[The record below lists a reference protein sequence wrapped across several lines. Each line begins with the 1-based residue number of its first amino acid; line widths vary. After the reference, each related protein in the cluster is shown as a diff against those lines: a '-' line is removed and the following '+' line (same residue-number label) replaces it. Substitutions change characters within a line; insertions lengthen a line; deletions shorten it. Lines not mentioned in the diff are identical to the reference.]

1 VSSASLARA
10 ETAPEFPNL
19 FSPFE
24 IGTVGLKNR
33 IVFQPHFTALG
44 HLDGMPSNDHVAYH
58 AARARGGAGLIVFES
73 QAVHPTGKMSR
84 RFVNAWDAA
93 VIPAYRKLTAA
104 VQVHGTKIF
113 GQLTHGGHTS
123 LEHPPHL
130 LWAPSQMPEPSS
142 HFSTKAMDLEDIAA
156 TIAGFATSARNAM
169 VGGFDGVEIKVAHDG
184 LLRSFASP
192 FFNRRT
198 DGYGGSFENR
208 MRLSVEVLE
217 AVRKATSTDFPIGVR
232 ICLDE
237 FTTFGYGLDYGL
249 RVADHLERTGFVDYF
264 NSDAGSFSSYWME
277 IPPAAV
283 TAGSFRGLNA
293 ALKAQSRL
301 PVVAF
306 GRIAPP
312 HLGEEMLAA
321 GEADLIG
328 LARQLVADP
337 DTPEKLRSGKTHL
350 VRPCIACNDACI
362 YQVGQEKG
370 IRCIHNPAAG
380 RELAIDDHAIQ
391 PAPTRKKVV
400 VVGGGPS
407 GLKTAEIA
415 ARRGHAVVLI
425 EERARLGGQVPLAA
439 RQPDHQAIAGV
450 ADHLAAIVRHLGV
463 ELRLRT
469 RATPEL
475 LAREGAD
482 HIVIATGS
490 EPNLPGADHRPR
502 DDGAFARSI
511 GRQVLPGVPGLDL
524 GFVRSS
530 DEVMSGG
537 ARLSGRILVVDNSGH
552 WEGAGTAEYLAD
564 QGCDVEIV
572 TPDLMVGGDIESGTR
587 TLFYRRAA
595 IKGIAIRTALSL
607 KAIAPGRVTFVPV
620 FSGLGTKGLDRYL
633 LMAGEEIHIEGF
645 DAVVAIIGRR
655 SREDLYHRCRALPE
669 LATVAIDR
677 VGDCVAPRLIESN
690 IAEAYQVGLNL

>member
-1 VSSASLARA
+1 MSATSLKRVD
-10 ETAPEFPNL
+10 TAPEFPHL
-19 FSPFE
+19 FSPFS
-24 IGTVGLKNR
+24 IGAVALKNR

-44 HLDGMPSNDHVAYH
+44 HLDGMPSDDHVAYH
-58 AARARGGAGLIVFES
+58 AARARGGTGLIVFES

-84 RFVNAWDAA
+84 RFVNAWDTA

-104 VQVHGTKIF
+104 VQAHGTKIF

-142 HFSTKAMDLEDIAA
+142 HFSTKAMDVEDIAA
-156 TIAGFATSARNAM
+156 AVAGFAISARNALE
-169 VGGFDGVEIKVAHDG
+169 GGFDGIEIKVAHDG

-192 FFNRRT
+192 FFNHRT

-208 MRLSVEVLE
+208 MRFSVEVLE
-217 AVRKATSTDFPIGVR
+217 AIRKATSDHFPIGVR

-237 FTTFGYGLDYGL
+237 FTTFGYGLEYGL
-249 RVADHLERTGFVDYF
+249 PMAAHLERTGLVDYF

-293 ALKAQSRL
+293 ALKAESKL
-301 PVVAF
+301 PVIAF

-312 HLGEEMLAA
+312 RLAEEMLAA

-337 DTPEKLRSGKTHL
+337 DTPEKLRRGESHL

-370 IRCIHNPAAG
+370 IRCIHNPSAG
-380 RELAIDDHAIQ
+380 RELTTDDHTIK
-391 PAPTRKKVV
+391 PATRRKKVV
-400 VVGGGPS
+400 VVGGGPA
-407 GLKTAEIA
+407 GLKAAEIA

-425 EERARLGGQVPLAA
+425 EEAAALGGQVTLAA
-439 RQPDHQAIAGV
+439 RQPDHQTIAGV
-450 ADHLAAIVRHLGV
+450 TDHLTAMVRHFGV
-463 ELRLRT
+463 EVRLRT
-469 RATPEL
+469 HATAEL

-490 EPNLPGADHRPR
+490 EPNLPGAAHRGHG
-502 DDGAFARSI
+502 DFGLARQL
-511 GRQVLPGVPGLDL
+511 GRQVLPAIPGLDL
-524 GFVRSS
+524 GFVHSS
-530 DEVMSGG
+530 DQVMSG
-537 ARLSGRILVVDNSGH
+537 AVKLSGHILVVDNNGH

-564 QGCDVEIV
+564 QRCVVEIV

-595 IKGIAIRTALSL
+595 IKGITIRTALSL
-607 KAIAPGRVTFVPV
+607 KSIAPGRATFTPV
-620 FSGLGTKGLDRYL
+620 FSSLGTKGLDRYL
-633 LMAGEEIHIEGF
+633 LVPGEQIDIEGF

-655 SREDLYHRCRALPE
+655 SREDLYHRCRAVPE
-669 LATVAIDR
+669 LAGVAIER
-677 VGDCVAPRLIESN
+677 IGDCVAPRLIESN
-690 IAEAYQVGLNL
+690 IAEAHQLGLNL

>member
-1 VSSASLARA
+1 VSATNLKQA
-10 ETAPEFPNL
+10 ETVPEFPHL
-19 FSPFE
+19 FSPFS
-24 IGTVGLKNR
+24 IGTVELKNR

-44 HLDGMPSNDHVAYH
+44 HLDGMPSDDHVAYH
-58 AARARGGAGLIVFES
+58 AARARGGTGLIVFES

-84 RFVNAWDAA
+84 RFVNAWDRA
-93 VIPAYRKLTAA
+93 VIPMYRKLTAA
-104 VQVHGTKIF
+104 VQAHGARIF

-142 HFSTKAMDLEDIAA
+142 HFSTKAMDEEDIAA
-156 TIAGFATSARNAM
+156 TIEGFAVSARNAM
-169 VGGFDGVEIKVAHDG
+169 DGGFDGVEVKVAHDG

-208 MRLSVEVLE
+208 MRISVEVLE
-217 AVRKATSTDFPIGVR
+217 AIRRATSDSFPVGVR

-249 RVADHLERTGFVDYF
+249 RMAAHLERTGLVDYL

-312 HLGEEMLAA
+312 SLAEEMLAA

-337 DTPEKLRSGKTHL
+337 DTPEKLRSGEAHL

-370 IRCIHNPAAG
+370 IRCIHNPVAG
-380 RELAIDDHAIQ
+380 RERTADDHAVR
-391 PAPTRKKVV
+391 PALKRRKVV
-400 VVGGGPS
+400 VVGGGPA
-407 GLKTAEIA
+407 GLKTAEMA
-415 ARRGHAVVLI
+415 ARRGHAVVLV
-425 EERARLGGQVPLAA
+425 EADAVLGGQVSLAA
-439 RQPDHQAIAGV
+439 RQPDHQTIAGV
-450 ADHLAAIVRHLGV
+450 TDHLSEMVRHLGV
-463 ELRLRT
+463 EIRLRT
-469 RATPEL
+469 RATAEM
-475 LAREGAD
+475 LARESAD

-490 EPNLPGADHRPR
+490 EPNLPGTAHRGE
-502 DDGAFARSI
+502 DDTGLARQL
-511 GRQVLPGVPGLDL
+511 GRQVLPSIPGLEL
-524 GFVRSS
+524 GFVQSS
-530 DEVMSGG
+530 DQVMSG
-537 ARLSGRILVVDNSGH
+537 AVKLTGRVLVIDNNGH

-564 QGCDVEIV
+564 QGCRVEIA
-572 TPDLMVGGDIESGTR
+572 TPDLVTGGDIESGAR

-607 KAIAPGRVTFVPV
+607 KSIEPGRATFTPV
-620 FSGLGTKGLDRYL
+620 YSGLGTKGLDRYL
-633 LMAGEEIHIEGF
+633 LIAGDEVHIEGF

-655 SREDLYHRCRALPE
+655 SREDLYHRCRALPA
-669 LATVAIDR
+669 LKGVAIER

-690 IAEAYQVGLNL
+690 IAEAYQVGLQL

>member
-1 VSSASLARA
+1 M
-10 ETAPEFPNL
+10 TAAAMKPTEPAPAFRRL
-19 FSPFE
+19 FSPFR
-24 IGTVGLKNR
+24 IRNVALKNR

-44 HLDGMPSNDHVAYH
+44 NLDGMGSDDHIAYH
-58 AARARGGAGLIVFES
+58 EARARGGTALIVFES

-84 RFVNAWDAA
+84 RFVSAWDPA
-93 VIPAYRKLTAA
+93 VIPFYRRLTAS
-104 VQVHGTKIF
+104 VQAHGTRIF

-123 LEHPPHL
+123 LERPPHL

-142 HFSTKAMDLEDIAA
+142 HFSTKAMDVEDIEAA
-156 TIAGFATSARNAM
+156 VEGFAVSARNAL

-208 MRLSVEVLE
+208 MRFTVEVLE
-217 AVRKATSTDFPIGVR
+217 AIKRATSDDFPVGVR

-249 RVADHLERTGFVDYF
+249 KMADHIERTGCVDYL
-264 NSDAGSFSSYWME
+264 NADAGSFSSYWME

-293 ALKAQSRL
+293 ALKQQSKL

-312 HLGEEMLAA
+312 SLAEEMLEA
-321 GEADLIG
+321 GDADLIG
-328 LARQLVADP
+328 FARQLVADAE
-337 DTPEKLRSGKTHL
+337 TPEKLRRGDAHL

-380 RELAIDDHAIQ
+380 RERQIDDTVFAK
-391 PAPTRKKVV
+391 AATRRKIVI
-400 VVGGGPS
+400 VGGGPA

-415 ARRGHAVVLI
+415 ARRGHDVTIL
-425 EERARLGGQVPLAA
+425 ERWTSLGGQIRLAA
-439 RQPDHQAIAGV
+439 RQPEHQSVAGV
-450 ADHLAAIVRHLGV
+450 TEHLEAMVRHLGV
-463 ELRLRT
+463 PIRLGID
-469 RATPEL
+469 ATPEL
-475 LAREGAD
+475 LAAENAD
-482 HIVIATGS
+482 HIVLATGS
-490 EPNLPGADHRPR
+490 EPNLPGSA
-502 DDGAFARSI
+502 GRSSQQGSEALAL
-511 GRQVLPGVPGLDL
+511 GRQIRPEITGLDL
-524 GFVRSS
+524 PFVHSG
-530 DEVMSGG
+530 DAVMSG
-537 ARLSGRILVVDNSGH
+537 AVRLSGKVLVVDNNGH

-564 QGCDVEIV
+564 NGCSVEMV
-572 TPDLMVGGDIESGTR
+572 TPDMMVGGDIESGTR

-595 IKGIAIRTALSL
+595 IKNISIRPGLAL
-607 KAIAPGRVTFVPV
+607 KQIAPGRVTLQPV
-620 FSGLGTKGLDRYL
+620 FSGAGTQGFGRYL
-633 LMAGEEIHIEGF
+633 LVAGGDILVEDF

-655 SREDLYHRCRALPE
+655 SREDLYHRCRASPL
-669 LATVAIDR
+669 LAGVKISR
-677 VGDCVAPRLIESN
+677 IGDAVAPRLIESN
-690 IAEAYQVGLNL
+690 IAEAYQLGLSL